1 MNVCQKVCSTKKKK
15 IQNNRITEKTRNKV
29 DVQICSLPVVLTP
42 YSLMRIVT
50 NTSTEARSGGV
61 YLASTEVSL
70 YGIKFSRK
78 LCFLEICSVVGV
90 VVVAVVVV
98 AVVEEVEG
106 EERRCPSS

>member
-29 DVQICSLPVVLTP
+29 DVQTCSLPVVLTP

-70 YGIKFSRK
+70 
-78 LCFLEICSVVGV
+78 
-90 VVVAVVVV
+90 
-98 AVVEEVEG
+98 
-106 EERRCPSS
+106 